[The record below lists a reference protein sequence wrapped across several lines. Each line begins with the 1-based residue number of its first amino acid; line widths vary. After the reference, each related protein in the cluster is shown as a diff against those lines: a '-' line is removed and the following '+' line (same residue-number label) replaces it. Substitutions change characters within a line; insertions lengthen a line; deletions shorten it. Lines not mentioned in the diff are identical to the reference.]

1 MNNAKARLTS
11 RLPVSIVH
19 YTLSIVHY
27 SLYITLTSCQPVGT
41 TRLAPNAPKPAY
53 TMTEMDVRNEKY
65 RSTVNVPVS
74 IALRDVERQLN
85 TQVNGLIYEDNNLDD
100 NGGDNLMTKVW
111 KRDPITVS
119 AKDSL
124 FQFVVPLRIW
134 VRAGVN
140 VLGFRQTADTEFEIN
155 LRFSSRFSMDPDWSV
170 STQTRADGYDWI
182 KKPAFSIAGIQIPIT
197 GFVGK
202 MIDKNLSSIT
212 ATLDRQVRQKID
224 LRTPV
229 LQVWN
234 TVRQPYLLAAEYKTW
249 LLVSPQR
256 IVIAPLRF
264 DGNVIRT
271 TIGIEGYTITT
282 VGAKP
287 VIKPVISLP
296 DLTVIPQL
304 TNTDF
309 QVGLLSEISYSEA
322 AQFAAHAFVGKT
334 FAFSGNKYNVSITNI
349 DLYGQNDKLIIKAG
363 LSGSITGNVYLRG
376 QPYYDDKQK
385 TISLKDLEYDFDTK
399 NLLQRTANWLLH
411 GTFANLLQKQLTI
424 PVGPELD
431 RLQQSVQ
438 NQLTNN
444 QIATGVMLNG
454 VLDEVR
460 PDQVYLTPTA
470 LLAVVY
476 AKGRVTVRV
485 DGLQ

>member
-1 MNNAKARLTS
+1 MD
-11 RLPVSIVH
+11 
-19 YTLSIVHY
+19 
-27 SLYITLTSCQPVGT
+27 SLLLITLTACQPTAT
-41 TRLAPNAPKPAY
+41 TRLAPNAPKPSY

-85 TQVNGLIYEDNNLDD
+85 AQVNGLIYEDNDLDN

-124 FQFVVPLRIW
+124 FQFVVPLKIW
-134 VRAGVN
+134 VRAGVS

-155 LRFSSRFSMDPDWSV
+155 LRFSSRFSIDPDWSV
-170 STQTRADGYDWI
+170 STLTRADGYDWI
-182 KKPAFSIAGIQIPIT
+182 KKPAFTIAGIQIPIA

-202 MIDKNLSSIT
+202 MIDKNLGSIT
-212 ATLDRQVRQKID
+212 ATLDRQVRREVD

-229 LQVWN
+229 LQAWN
-234 TVRQPYLLAAEYKTW
+234 TVRQPYLLSDEYKTW
-249 LLVSPQR
+249 LLVAPQR
-256 IVIAPLRF
+256 IVITPLRF
-264 DGNVIRT
+264 EGSAIRA

-282 VGAKP
+282 VGTKP
-287 VIKPVISLP
+287 VIKPVVSLP
-296 DLTVIPQL
+296 DLTVVPQL
-304 TNTDF
+304 ANTDF
-309 QVGLLSEISYSEA
+309 QVGLLSEISYPEA
-322 AQFAAHAFVGKT
+322 AQLAARAFVGKA
-334 FAFSGNKYNVSITNI
+334 FAFSGNKYSVTVTDI

-363 LSGSITGNVYLRG
+363 LRGSITGDVYLRG
-376 QPYYDDKQK
+376 KPYYDGAHK
-385 TISLKDLEYDFDTK
+385 TISLTDLEYDFDTK

-411 GTFANLLQKQLTI
+411 GTFATMLQKQMTI
-424 PVGPELD
+424 PVGPQLD
-431 RLQQSVQ
+431 ELQQSVQ
-438 NQLTNN
+438 NQLKNN
-444 QIATGVMLNG
+444 QIAAGVMLNG

-476 AKGRVTVRV
+476 ARGRVTVKV

>member
-1 MNNAKARLTS
+1 MEPRRLQ
-11 RLPVSIVH
+11 
-19 YTLSIVHY
+19 LSSVVWACFFA
-27 SLYITLTSCQPVGT
+27 LTACQPTATT

-85 TQVNGLIYEDNNLDD
+85 AQVNGLVYEDNNLDN
-100 NGGDNLMTKVW
+100 NGGDNFMTKVW
-111 KRDPITVS
+111 KREPITVS

-124 FQFVVPLRIW
+124 FQFVVPLKIW
-134 VRAGVN
+134 VRAGIK

-155 LRFSSRFSMDPDWSV
+155 LRFSSRFSIDTDWSV
-170 STQTRADGYDWI
+170 NTLTRADGYDWI
-182 KKPAFSIAGIQIPIT
+182 KKPAFSIAGIQVPIT

-202 MIDKNLSSIT
+202 MIDKNLSGIT
-212 ATLDRQVRQKID
+212 ATLDRQVRRDID

-229 LQVWN
+229 LQAWN
-234 TVRQPYLLAAEYKTW
+234 TIRQPYLLAADYKTW

-256 IVIAPLRF
+256 VVITPLQVE
-264 DGNVIRT
+264 GNVVRAS
-271 TIGIEGYTITT
+271 IGIEGYTITT
-282 VGAKP
+282 VGPKP
-287 VIKPVISLP
+287 VVKPAVSLP
-296 DLTVIPQL
+296 DLTVVPQL

-309 QVGLLSEISYSEA
+309 QVGLMSEISYAEA
-322 AQFAAHAFVGKT
+322 AQLAAYTFVGKT
-334 FAFSGNKYNVSITNI
+334 FAFNGNKHSVTVTDI
-349 DLYGQNDKLIIKAG
+349 DLYGQNNNLIIKAG

-376 QPYYDDKQK
+376 QPYYDGEQK

-438 NQLTNN
+438 NQLKNN

-454 VLDEVR
+454 TLDEVR

>member
-1 MNNAKARLTS
+1 M
-11 RLPVSIVH
+11 LPKYQWVWGV
-19 YTLSIVHY
+19 L
-27 SLYITLTSCQPVGT
+27 ITFSACQPGT
-41 TRLAPNAPKPAY
+41 TVRLAPNAPKAAY

-85 TQVNGLIYEDNNLDD
+85 AQVNGLIYEDNDLDN

-111 KRDPITVS
+111 KREPITVS

-124 FQFVVPLRIW
+124 FQFVVPLKIW
-134 VRAGVN
+134 VRAGVKI
-140 VLGFRQTADTEFEIN
+140 LGFRQTADTEFELN

-182 KKPAFSIAGIQIPIT
+182 KKPAFSIAGIQIPIA
-197 GFVGK
+197 GFVGR
-202 MIDKNLSSIT
+202 MIDKNLGGIT
-212 ATLDRQVRQKID
+212 TTLDRQVRRDVD

-229 LQVWN
+229 LQAWN
-234 TVRQPYLLAAEYKTW
+234 TIRQPYLLSDAYKTW

-256 IVIAPLRF
+256 IVITPLRF
-264 DGNVIRT
+264 EGNVIRAS
-271 TIGIEGYTITT
+271 IGIEGYTITT
-282 VGAKP
+282 IGAKP
-287 VIKPVISLP
+287 VIKPAVSLP
-296 DLTVIPQL
+296 DLTVVPQL

-309 QVGLLSEISYSEA
+309 QVGLLSEISYPEA
-322 AQFAAHAFVGKT
+322 AQLAARAFVGKT
-334 FAFSGNKYNVSITNI
+334 FAFSGNKYSVTITDI

-376 QPYYDDKQK
+376 QPYYDGEHK
-385 TISLKDLEYDFDTK
+385 TISLKELEYDFDTK

-424 PVGPELD
+424 PVGPQLNELH
-431 RLQQSVQ
+431 QSVQ
-438 NQLTNN
+438 NQLKNN

-476 AKGRVTVRV
+476 AKGRVTVKV